1 MIKQKGEE
9 SHYAKIILFS
19 TSIHGNN
26 CGVHSD
32 YCRRHIYAIALFY
45 TIVTFRRTKK
55 LDQIALSTHVFN
67 ELREL
72 DRELAKIPPGS
83 QYDDA
88 KSEVYSR
95 ILNSLDWL
103 SFLINQKVI
112 GDTRM
117 MEYMKPILVRYYE
130 EIFLKN
136 VSIDERDSQSYQEF
150 KKLYFTIK
158 K

>member
-1 MIKQKGEE
+1 M
-9 SHYAKIILFS
+9 
-19 TSIHGNN
+19 
-26 CGVHSD
+26 
-32 YCRRHIYAIALFY
+32 
-45 TIVTFRRTKK
+45 TFRRTKK

-72 DRELAKIPPGS
+72 DRELTKVPPGS

-88 KSEVYSR
+88 RSQVYSR

-150 KKLYFTIK
+150 KKLYFMIK

>member
-1 MIKQKGEE
+1 MTKTKGRE

-32 YCRRHIYAIALFY
+32 YCRRHIRNSIILYYCDISSY
-45 TIVTFRRTKK
+45 KK
-55 LDQIALSTHVFN
+55 IDQIALSTHVFN

-72 DRELAKIPPGS
+72 NRELAKIPPGS

-88 KSEVYSR
+88 KSQVYSR

>member
-1 MIKQKGEE
+1 MVTTAEYIQ
-9 SHYAKIILFS
+9 IIAAS
-19 TSIHGNN
+19 
-26 CGVHSD
+26 
-32 YCRRHIYAIALFY
+32 IYAIALFY

-88 KSEVYSR
+88 RSQVYSR

-150 KKLYFTIK
+150 RKLYFTIK